1 MSNACEFQELRVGI
15 TDRPSKIMGF
25 DQHWPAAGT
34 LTERVL
40 QSYYRAAQ
48 GTLLST
54 MIFKMLIHELFGP
67 LRASIHREIH
77 IFVVYHSAL
86 D

>member
-1 MSNACEFQELRVGI
+1 
-15 TDRPSKIMGF
+15 MGF

-48 GTLLST
+48 GTLLSA
-54 MIFKMLIHELFGP
+54 MIFKMLIHESFGLFV
-67 LRASIHREIH
+67 RVFAE
-77 IFVVYHSAL
+77 
-86 D
+86 